1 VKSVDPFAG
10 PGVTVPVDMYLAKK
24 VNVVSV
30 RLESVLLEELV
41 PIEICVDASSSYS
54 AIPTPVATP
63 GSVVSF
69 RMLELSVSVG
79 PSNFTVALVTAAGQ
93 LDKTI
98 SNRVGEDVLP
108 AVLKLLALTLL
119 SGTDGPPD
127 ATVQAELRMVPVKF
141 IVPSAA

>member
-1 VKSVDPFAG
+1 
-10 PGVTVPVDMYLAKK
+10 
-24 VNVVSV
+24 
-30 RLESVLLEELV
+30 
-41 PIEICVDASSSYS
+41 
-54 AIPTPVATP
+54 
-63 GSVVSF
+63 
-69 RMLELSVSVG
+69 MLELSVSVG

-93 LDKTI
+93 LDKII